1 MGILLAMFRV
11 PEEENPA
18 NLAGDDPQVH
28 HVAAGGRARVTA
40 RGWRRQGRLLR
51 APNGQWESRR
61 RVGRLARNMAYQSWS
76 ALGHEPIS

>member
-1 MGILLAMFRV
+1 MGALLALFRV
-11 PEEENPA
+11 QEEEIPA
-18 NLAGDDPQVH
+18 NLAGNPQVH

-51 APNGQWESRR
+51 APNGQWESGR
-61 RVGRLARNMAYQSWS
+61 RVGRLARNTAYQSWS